1 MTPTAVLDVPVDM
14 TDTRVAEPLQLAE
27 QARGLAVTRD
37 NKLDA
42 ESMILALNDAEK
54 RVREVLDP
62 ICDAANKAHKA
73 ATSKRGELLKPIEDA
88 RTYLRRECGRVQ
100 QQLEAEAA
108 AEARRRAEEDAATE
122 RARLQAEAEA
132 IADTGDVEQAM
143 DVLEEADAVIVAP
156 VSTTR
161 VAPPVTSGMTYRDNW
176 LPRWV
181 NAKGQPCDTPDVRL
195 IPVEYLKVDEVA
207 IRRVVGAMKDRTRI
221 AGVQAYNDRK
231 PVGTARR

>member
-1 MTPTAVLDVPVDM
+1 MTQTAVLDVPVDM
-14 TDTRVAEPLQLAE
+14 TDTRVSEPLQLAD
-27 QARGLAVTRD
+27 QALALTVTRE

-42 ESMILALNDAEK
+42 EAMLLTLADAEK

-62 ICDAANKAHKA
+62 IVEAAHKTHKA
-73 ATSKRGELLKPIEDA
+73 ATTKRGELLKPIEEA
-88 RTYLRRECGRVQ
+88 RTYLRRECGRIQ

-108 AEARRRAEEDAATE
+108 AEARRKADEDAAAE
-122 RARLQAEAEA
+122 RARIQAEAEA
-132 IADTGDVEQAM
+132 IADTGDVETAM
-143 DVLEEADAVIVAP
+143 EVLEEADAVIVAP

-161 VAPPVTSGMTYRDNW
+161 VAPAVTSGLTYRDNW
-176 LPRWV
+176 MPRWV

-221 AGVQAYNDRK
+221 PGVQAYNDRK